1 MLFTPYY
8 AARFTMQLPCRPE
21 LSTMPN
27 PSPSLRYAALAVTIQ
42 VLGLLLMAAWW
53 GQRGTFQEIAEPSVS
68 TLPCVSYAPFR
79 RPGAT
84 PYDPAVRVSAADIE
98 TDLKILQTRS
108 NCVRTYGLANGL
120 DALPAVAAKLG
131 MRVRLGAWI
140 GRDQSANQRELDAAL
155 ALARSYPGTVE
166 MLIAGNEVLLR
177 RELAPDQLAQHLAYA
192 RAHSP
197 VPVTY
202 ADVWE
207 FWLKHAALRVHV
219 DLVTAHVLPYWE
231 DQPVDAAAAVAH
243 VYATAAKLRV
253 AFAGQPIWI
262 GETGW
267 PAAGRQR
274 AGAVPGPVE
283 QARFVRELMQRSA
296 REPLDFN
303 LIEGFDQPWKRAQ
316 EGAMGGYW
324 GLFDDTGAA
333 RFAMTGPVRE
343 DAHWARVFSVM
354 AGGGLAGL
362 AALLLGLAVQGV
374 LRANRAQ
381 SSLRAV
387 VGGRLGLR
395 VLMSIAGGAL
405 VSTSLL
411 TQHLIA
417 PLWNRTPQEW
427 LVSGGLAALCA
438 LAVGLFTAQMLVIIG
453 AANTAARPGTPVP
466 SSSPLVVWASGARI
480 ALLFC
485 AAAATLILLFDGRYR
500 PFPWW
505 WFAAPAIALLAL
517 RVSGHDQVAPSTAT
531 RWVARERLLAAIVLL
546 SVAGLALAE
555 GWHNAQALG
564 FCATLA
570 LLAALSWWPGGWPAG
585 WRAGWPEREPE
596 GCAVGTNTSAASKA
610 AGAPSSAV

>member
-1 MLFTPYY
+1 
-8 AARFTMQLPCRPE
+8 MQN
-21 LSTMPN
+21 S
-27 PSPSLRYAALAVTIQ
+27 SPRYALFAVTIQ
-42 VLGLLLMAAWW
+42 ALGLVLMAAWW
-53 GQRGTFQEIAEPSVS
+53 AQRGTLHEMAQPSS
-68 TLPCVSYAPFR
+68 HTLPCVSYAPFR

-84 PYDPAVRVSAADIE
+84 PFDPALRISAEDIE
-98 TDLKILQTRS
+98 TDLKILKTRT

-131 MRVRLGAWI
+131 MRVRLGAWL

-177 RELAPDQLAQHLAYA
+177 RELAPDQLAHHLAYA
-192 RAHSP
+192 RARSP

-207 FWLKHAALRVHV
+207 FWLRHSALRAHV

-231 DQPVDAAAAVAH
+231 DEPVDAAAAVAH
-243 VYATAAKLRV
+243 VYATAAKLRL

-274 AGAVPGPVE
+274 AGAVPGRVE
-283 QARFVRELMQRSA
+283 QARFVRELMHRSGQ
-296 REPLDFN
+296 EPLDFN

-324 GLFDDTGAA
+324 GLFDETGAA

-343 DAHWARVFSVM
+343 DPHWARVFTAM

-362 AALLLGLAVQGV
+362 GALLLGLMVRRVQR
-374 LRANRAQ
+374 LNQPQRQSRAIIGSQ
-381 SSLRAV
+381 P
-387 VGGRLGLR
+387 GGQPAWLALR
-395 VLMSIAGGAL
+395 VQMSIGGGAL

-411 TQHLIA
+411 TQSLMA
-417 PLWNRTPQEW
+417 PFWNRNPQEW
-427 LVSGGLAALCA
+427 LVSGVLAALCA
-438 LAVGLFTAQMLVIIG
+438 LTVVLFTAQMLIQS
-453 AANTAARPGTPVP
+453 ANADTDTRTGTRGRP
-466 SSSPLVVWASGARI
+466 SSPLMVLADGARI

-505 WFAAPAIALLAL
+505 WFAAPAVSLLAL
-517 RVSGHDQVAPSTAT
+517 RVSGQDQVARRAAT
-531 RWVARERLLAAIVLL
+531 RLMAQERLLAGIVLL
-546 SVAGLALAE
+546 CVAGLALAE
-555 GWHNAQALG
+555 GWRNAQAVG
-564 FCATLA
+564 FCATLG
-570 LLAALSWWPGGWPAG
+570 LLAALSWWPGGWP
-585 WRAGWPEREPE
+585 RGWP
-596 GCAVGTNTSAASKA
+596 GGTNTSDAINA

>member
-1 MLFTPYY
+1 
-8 AARFTMQLPCRPE
+8 
-21 LSTMPN
+21 MPN

-243 VYATAAKLRV
+243 VYATAAKMRV

-283 QARFVRELMQRSA
+283 QARFVRELMQRSVS
-296 REPLDFN
+296 EPLDFN

-374 LRANRAQ
+374 RRAHGAQ
-381 SSLRAV
+381 SASRAGL
-387 VGGRLGLR
+387 GGHQSGQSSGRSSGQPGGHSAIRLALQA
-395 VLMSIAGGAL
+395 LMSLAAGAL

-411 TQHLIA
+411 TQHLTA
-417 PLWNRTPQEW
+417 LLWNRTSQEW

-438 LAVGLFTAQMLVIIG
+438 LAVGLFTAQMLAIAG
-453 AANTAARPGTPVP
+453 AANTATRTGTRVP
-466 SSSPLVVWASGARI
+466 SSAPLLVCANGARI

-505 WFAAPAIALLAL
+505 WFAAPTIALLAL
-517 RVSGHDQVAPSTAT
+517 RVSGQGQVLTSTAS
-531 RWVARERLLAAIVLL
+531 RWMARERLLAGIVLL

-555 GWHNAQALG
+555 GWRNAQALG
-564 FCATLA
+564 FCATLG
-570 LLAALSWWPGGWPAG
+570 LLAALSWWPEGWSGGWSP
-585 WRAGWPEREPE
+585 RWP
-596 GCAVGTNTSAASKA
+596 GGTNTSAAINA